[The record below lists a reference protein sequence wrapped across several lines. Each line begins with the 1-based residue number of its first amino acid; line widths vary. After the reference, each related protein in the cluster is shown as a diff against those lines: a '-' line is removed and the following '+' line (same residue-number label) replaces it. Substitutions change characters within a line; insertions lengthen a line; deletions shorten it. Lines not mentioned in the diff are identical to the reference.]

1 MMRSILATA
10 TLLLLSAPPLAARST
25 AADPALVAAV
35 ADLHRT
41 AANRLRDR
49 YRHPV
54 ETLDFF
60 GVTDRQTVVEFLPSG
75 GWYTEIL
82 APLLDAKGHYIALAG
97 STPKAQAGLTKLLA
111 GGGPRY
117 AGATTASIDTATG
130 RNTIAPRSVDVV
142 LTFRNVHNLIFD
154 GPDTAPRV
162 FAAFFTMLKLG
173 GTLGVVDHRLPEDRN
188 SALEQSSGYLKRS
201 TVIKLATAAGFR
213 LVAESQVNAN
223 PKDKADYAKGV
234 WTLPP
239 ALTEGEKDRPRYLA
253 IGESDR
259 MTLKFV
265 KPR

>member
-1 MMRSILATA
+1 MVSSLDNYLISSLRGNSREDALTLLPRRTVTMRSILATA

-54 ETLDFF
+54 KTLDFF

-117 AGATTASIDTATG
+117 ARATTASIDTARG
-130 RNTIAPRSVDVV
+130 
-142 LTFRNVHNLIFD
+142 
-154 GPDTAPRV
+154 
-162 FAAFFTMLKLG
+162 
-173 GTLGVVDHRLPEDRN
+173 
-188 SALEQSSGYLKRS
+188 
-201 TVIKLATAAGFR
+201 R
-213 LVAESQVNAN
+213 LVG
-223 PKDKADYAKGV
+223 Y
-234 WTLPP
+234 TLERNKSVER
-239 ALTEGEKDRPRYLA
+239 AVQPRLIHSA
-253 IGESDR
+253 SS
-259 MTLKFV
+259 
-265 KPR
+265 